1 MKTNLN
7 YNRRRVPVLLL
18 VGLFAASCSKD
29 PAADIPGGSPET
41 PDKTITVTFDLT
53 RDFEQSI
60 TVKADEPKD
69 VTTISDLWIIQFSP
83 DGLSKLQEPVYTTDI
98 QPLSG
103 GSKVELQVQAAP
115 CKMLF
120 VANTHNGQHGF
131 PGVRNY
137 TDAEDLL
144 VSISS
149 ESDLLSANGVC
160 MSGVWT
166 GTADPESPGA
176 VSLTRAICKVNFTLG
191 ADLPAGESYEVRSV
205 QVRQIPRFYHYHRD
219 EAKLTAYSYPSISE
233 TMDYPVQ
240 ELENVK
246 FAGGGILLIV
256 SRLCGIY
263 RKMQE
268 A

>member
-83 DGLSKLQEPVYTTDI
+83 DGSSKLQAPVYTTDI

-131 PGVRNY
+131 PSVRNY

-149 ESDLLSANGVC
+149 EADLLSANGVC

-246 FAGGGILLIV
+246 FMGGV
-256 SRLCGIY
+256 FY
-263 RKMQE
+263 
-268 A
+268 